1 VVEEECTSS
10 GGLRADAEI
19 GAVLRALEGGDKAL
33 AETAGTFSFGE
44 GGERPE
50 PEARVFEMTLRV
62 LEGGDRAVAEMAG
75 TLSFLEGGESEDPKG
90 RVFWTTLRALD
101 GGVRNLGGRATT
113 ARRAGRLK
121 LEVSTYLSDATSV
134 ASGMLSSS
142 RIRACVSRGKRQ
154 RGILCPVT
162 RPFRSGCV

>member
-1 VVEEECTSS
+1 
-10 GGLRADAEI
+10 
-19 GAVLRALEGGDKAL
+19 
-33 AETAGTFSFGE
+33 
-44 GGERPE
+44 
-50 PEARVFEMTLRV
+50 MTLRV

-75 TLSFLEGGESEDPKG
+75 TLSFLEGGESEDLKG

-142 RIRACVSRGKRQ
+142 RIRACVSRGKRP
-154 RGILCPVT
+154 RGILGIMLLLIVETYSKHAFYHSYRNNIDIFPIYSQTC
-162 RPFRSGCV
+162 